1 MPVRMSSEAT
11 LHEKADGHVP
21 RAPCGGRAGEG
32 ASSGLIFS
40 ENQLPPACGEAFC
53 RGVLMACLSVTL
65 HVKQA
70 KPGSS
75 EDPRSFFIHSSILKL
90 IPVSWSSPGCLEE
103 LWHSF
108 PNLSNTQSKTLL

>member
-1 MPVRMSSEAT
+1 MSSEAT

-32 ASSGLIFS
+32 ASSGLIS

-75 EDPRSFFIHSSILKL
+75 EDPRSFLFI
-90 IPVSWSSPGCLEE
+90 PPY
-103 LWHSF
+103 
-108 PNLSNTQSKTLL
+108 